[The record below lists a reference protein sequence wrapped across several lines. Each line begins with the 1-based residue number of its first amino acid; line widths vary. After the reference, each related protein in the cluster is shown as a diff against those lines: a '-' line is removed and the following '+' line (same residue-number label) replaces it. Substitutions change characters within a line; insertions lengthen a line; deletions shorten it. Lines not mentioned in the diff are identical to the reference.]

1 MARIRN
7 TQKEFLLGFNASSLE
22 NVPQNNIIPNTLQN
36 VPSKT
41 SSEKDKEKVLLF
53 FYASE
58 LWIALGEEKKGKNE
72 KTGKLIMFQKR

>member
-22 NVPQNNIIPNTLQN
+22 NVPQNNIISNTLQN

-41 SSEKDKEKVLLF
+41 SSEKDKERVLLF

-58 LWIALGEEKKGKNE
+58 LWIALGEEKKGKIKKQEN
-72 KTGKLIMFQKR
+72 

>member
-41 SSEKDKEKVLLF
+41 LSEKDKQKVLLF

-58 LWIALGEEKKGKNE
+58 LWIALGEKKKGKIKKQEN
-72 KTGKLIMFQKR
+72 

>member
-22 NVPQNNIIPNTLQN
+22 NVPQNNIIPNTIQN

-41 SSEKDKEKVLLF
+41 SSETDKEKVLLF

-58 LWIALGEEKKGKNE
+58 LWIALGEEKKGKIKKQEN
-72 KTGKLIMFQKR
+72 